1 MELEAALAHDRAA
14 ENGDAVDRAAGEGAG
29 GVGGENGAAVGEVG
43 KGDTRRVNVV
53 HKDVHVGNA
62 LGENHAAVGHVD
74 EVADDID
81 DDLAS
86 GRNVEDPVAL
96 RAAPL
101 RGGDLEDVAAG
112 VSAGQEE
119 ASVCRVGDDA
129 IGLHVRHAL
138 RKLADGREQVG
149 RRAARSVGG
158 DVAEAV
164 DRHRLDMAERV
175 VRPARRSLEGA
186 AVDDVSVDGLRADG
200 EVAADDEPVVAD
212 AHVRSRLADAG
223 VVPDCVAI
231 GERGVAPDEEG
242 AFAVAAGNG
251 EVAEDDGVEA
261 LAKVQKFAKGEGVGD
276 DRLRN
281 VRRRRRCRRSFRRRL
296 NVGPSQTD
304 VVARV
309 DENLHCPAIFMLNR
323 SSGYS

>member
-1 MELEAALAHDRAA
+1 MGEL
-14 ENGDAVDRAAGEGAG
+14 
-29 GVGGENGAAVGEVG
+29 G
-43 KGDTRRVNVV
+43 KGDARRVNVV

-62 LGENHAAVGHVD
+62 RGENHASVGHVD
-74 EVADDID
+74 EVAADID

-101 RGGDLEDVAAG
+101 RGSDLEDIAAG

-138 RKLADGREQVG
+138 RKFADGREQVG

-158 DVAEAV
+158 DVAEVV
-164 DRHRLDMAERV
+164 DRHSLNMAERV

-186 AVDDVSVDGLRADG
+186 AVDDVAVDGLRADD
-200 EVAADDEPVVAD
+200 EVAADDEPVFAV
-212 AHVRSRLADAG
+212 AHVRSRLAAAG
-223 VVPDCVAI
+223 VVPDRVAI
-231 GERGVAPDEEG
+231 GKRGVAPDEDG
-242 AFAVAAGNG
+242 AFTVAAGNG
-251 EVAEDDGVEA
+251 EVAEDNGVEA
-261 LAKVQKFAKGEGVGD
+261 LAKVHEFAKGEDVGD

-281 VRRRRRCRRSFRRRL
+281 VRR
-296 NVGPSQTD
+296 
-304 VVARV
+304 
-309 DENLHCPAIFMLNR
+309 
-323 SSGYS
+323 